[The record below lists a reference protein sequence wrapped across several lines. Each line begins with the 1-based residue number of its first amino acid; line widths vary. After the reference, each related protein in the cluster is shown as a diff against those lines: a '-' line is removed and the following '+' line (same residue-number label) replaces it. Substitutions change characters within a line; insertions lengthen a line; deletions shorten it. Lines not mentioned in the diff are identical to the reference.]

1 MESNPRPDRSPATDP
16 QAQIAAD
23 IDALRARFPQTR
35 ELYREVCALLFFR
48 YGITPTAN
56 RLYQYV
62 RKGSMATPAQALAR
76 FWSDLRERSRV
87 RIEHPELPEE
97 LRQTAGELVLQ
108 LWARAQEGAARG
120 YREQASAAAAQV
132 EAARH
137 QAQEAE
143 EEAAALG
150 ARLET
155 MSVELAGSR
164 GEAVELGRQL
174 ATIQGRLASMTEMLR
189 DQTDEMRE
197 LREELATSRRDVAR
211 ALGEANA
218 LRVQLA
224 LARQRGRRRPLG
236 GVPQDPDPG
245 QEHLAL
251 DPDAIDVQDASVASA
266 ARLGREG
273 DPGADVESGADVDH
287 GERIEPGAEVDCGK
301 KIERD
306 RGAAA
311 PDDRGPGG
319 YADGER

>member
-1 MESNPRPDRSPATDP
+1 MKSTPDTD
-16 QAQIAAD
+16 ASAASDRHAEIAAE
-23 IDALRARFPQTR
+23 IEALRARFPQTR

-62 RKGSMATPAQALAR
+62 RKGSMATPAQVLAR

-87 RIEHPELPEE
+87 RIEHPELPGE
-97 LRQTAGELVLQ
+97 LRETAGELVLQ
-108 LWARAQEGAARG
+108 LWARAQEAAVRG
-120 YREQASAAAAQV
+120 FREQAAAATVEV
-132 EAARH
+132 EAARR
-137 QAQEAE
+137 QTQEAE
-143 EEAAALG
+143 DEAQALG
-150 ARLET
+150 DRLQA
-155 MSVELAGSR
+155 MSAELADSR

-224 LARQRGRRRPLG
+224 LARQRGRRKPLG

-245 QEHLAL
+245 QEPLAL
-251 DPDAIDVQDASVASA
+251 DPD
-266 ARLGREG
+266 
-273 DPGADVESGADVDH
+273 
-287 GERIEPGAEVDCGK
+287 GER
-301 KIERD
+301 
-306 RGAAA
+306 
-311 PDDRGPGG
+311 
-319 YADGER
+319 